1 MDENGRPSLVCT
13 RGQSQPSGVIPPPL
27 MWDVEGHK
35 RQDLYFWLKAVEA
48 VHPVGKVSVAGH
60 GEMLMLGGYSY
71 LGLCDD
77 PRIRRAAQAA
87 IEQFGTG
94 THGSRLLSGT
104 LTLHDQLEQA
114 LAAFKHTADAVVFS
128 TGYVANLSTISAL
141 AQRHDVLLC
150 GRLSHASILDGGM
163 QALAPLVRFK
173 HNDPA
178 DLDRRLRECP
188 PGARKLVGADAVFSM
203 DGDILDLPAISQV
216 CRRYG
221 AYLMVDECHAVGVL
235 GTRGTGIEEHFGLPA
250 DTIDIK
256 MGTLSKAIP
265 SAGGY
270 VAGSK
275 ELCVYLRHKARGF
288 IYSGSPTP
296 ASVAAALEALR
307 IIGAEPER
315 VEALR
320 SKTAF
325 FKQFLRRAGFDLGLS
340 ASPIVPILVGDA
352 DLAALLARRCQEEGL
367 FIQPICPPVVPAGT
381 ARLRA
386 SVMATHEYADLTTAA
401 GTLARCARD
410 LGFLTS

>member
-1 MDENGRPSLVCT
+1 MDCKVPALDSAVGRS
-13 RGQSQPSGVIPPPL
+13 QSYGVIPPPL
-27 MWDVEGHK
+27 NWDVEGHK
-35 RQDLYFWLKAVEA
+35 RDDLYFWLKAVEA
-48 VHPVGKVSVAGH
+48 VHPGGKVSVAGY

-77 PRIRRAAQAA
+77 QRIGEAAQAA
-87 IEQFGTG
+87 IERFGTG
-94 THGSRLLSGT
+94 SHGSRLLSGT

-114 LAAFKHTADAVVFS
+114 LASFKNTTDAVVFS

-141 AQRHDVLLC
+141 VHRHDVVLC
-150 GRLSHASILDGGM
+150 DRLSHASILDGGM
-163 QALAPLVRFK
+163 QAVAPLVRFR
-173 HNDPA
+173 HNDAA

-188 PGARKLVGADAVFSM
+188 PGARKLVVADAVFSM
-203 DGDILDLPAISQV
+203 DGDILDLPAISRV
-216 CRRYG
+216 CRGNG

-235 GTRGTGIEEHFGLPA
+235 GARGTGIEEHFGLPS

-256 MGTLSKAIP
+256 MGTLSKSIP
-265 SAGGY
+265 SSGGY
-270 VAGSK
+270 VAGSA

-307 IIGAEPER
+307 IIRAEPER
-315 VEALR
+315 VEELQR
-320 SKTAF
+320 KTAF
-325 FKQFLRRAGFDLGLS
+325 FKHLLRRAGFDLGLS
-340 ASPIVPILVGDA
+340 ASPIVPIMVGDA
-352 DLAALLARRCQEEGL
+352 DLAALLARRCQEAGL

-386 SVMATHEYADLTTAA
+386 SVMANHAYADLETAA

-410 LGFLTS
+410 LGVLAP